1 MLGMDRR
8 TGRAIDDTEQL
19 ISRLAQVMTT
29 PKGARNRVRDFGSD
43 VPKYFSANLNPTTA
57 LLMKS
62 AAFSALKEPV
72 NGMLDF
78 DCSKITIQ
86 PTETGCFMLFTGKF
100 NGKTTTVS
108 VPLNV

>member
-1 MLGMDRR
+1 
-8 TGRAIDDTEQL
+8 
-19 ISRLAQVMTT
+19 
-29 PKGARNRVRDFGSD
+29 
-43 VPKYFSANLNPTTA
+43 
-57 LLMKS
+57 MKS

-86 PTETGCFMLFTGKF
+86 PTETGCLMQFAGKF